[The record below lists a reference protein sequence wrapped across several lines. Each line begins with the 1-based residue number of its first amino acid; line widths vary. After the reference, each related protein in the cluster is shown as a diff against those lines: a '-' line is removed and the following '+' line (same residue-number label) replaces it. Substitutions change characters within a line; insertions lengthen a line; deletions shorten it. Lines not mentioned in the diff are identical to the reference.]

1 MGMDAREFQE
11 MPLLERVEFI
21 NELLLKFDEEP
32 LKKAAEAVNLSYSA
46 FCKEMRKGDFTYS
59 QGKRQ
64 YEKTLSLDEFK
75 KIQSSIS
82 SEDVNEEVIRFFSSH
97 LNEFR
102 ELLNVHETQLILDPK
117 VYDPNS
123 KSVSK
128 SLFVNKEIYAEFTD
142 LCTKQYGHLKLKDIF
157 SQCLYEF
164 IKSHKK
170 TPS

>member
-1 MGMDAREFQE
+1 MDTREFQE
-11 MPLLERVEFI
+11 KPLLERAEFI
-21 NELLLKFDEEP
+21 NGLLLNFDEEP
-32 LKKAAEAVNLSYSA
+32 LKKAAEAVNMSYSA
-46 FCKEMRKGDFTYS
+46 FCKEMRRGDFTYS

-82 SEDVNEEVIRFFSSH
+82 SEDVNEEVFRFLASH
-97 LNEFR
+97 LDELK
-102 ELLNVHETQLILDPK
+102 ELLNVYKTEFILDPK

-128 SLFVNKEIYAEFTD
+128 SLFVNKEIYDEFTE
-142 LCTKQYGHLKLKDIF
+142 LCAKHFAHLRLGYIV
-157 SQCLYEF
+157 SQCLYDF
-164 IKSHKK
+164 IKKHQK